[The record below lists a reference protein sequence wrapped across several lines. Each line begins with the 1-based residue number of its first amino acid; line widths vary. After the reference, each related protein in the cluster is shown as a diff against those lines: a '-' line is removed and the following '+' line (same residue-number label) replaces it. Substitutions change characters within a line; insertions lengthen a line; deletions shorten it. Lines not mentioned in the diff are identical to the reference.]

1 LAERGNRLTGSC
13 SSKATSEPQEASAP
27 KESAASRPYHSR
39 CQRVLASPA
48 QTKSSAEGRRP
59 IATRLLS
66 GTAGKQR
73 RIGSRPN
80 SRGSTQ
86 PTWGRLCNRRIE
98 VLASQRRKTKP
109 GLAFTFTRNRT
120 APQHPDKP
128 AEAKSFKSQFCQND
142 SPGIS
147 RRRPRQRQRVQ
158 NASFA
163 RLIASLA
170 VQPETDRSRYP
181 TITR

>member
-1 LAERGNRLTGSC
+1 
-13 SSKATSEPQEASAP
+13 
-27 KESAASRPYHSR
+27 
-39 CQRVLASPA
+39 VLASPA

-66 GTAGKQR
+66 GTAENNAYR
-73 RIGSRPN
+73 FEAELARID
-80 SRGSTQ
+80 TAHL
-86 PTWGRLCNRRIE
+86 GRLCNRRIE

-147 RRRPRQRQRVQ
+147 RRRPRQKQRVQ

-163 RLIASLA
+163 RLMASLA
-170 VQPETDRSRYP
+170 VQPKTDRSRYP